1 MDVCFDL
8 VGDFAIVLLAAGGLF
23 LSIFGFLA
31 SCFTAGGFV
40 DSPSESEQLTV
51 SNSLTVRKN
60 PEASVIVLVTS
71 FLFLFLP
78 PPPPPLLTVA
88 SGVGGMTSSS
98 SSSDMAGLAR
108 RGEGGGGETLLSLS
122 GSSSCSDSL
131 ESLNT
136 LILFL

>member
-71 FLFLFLP
+71 FLFLFLL
-78 PPPPPLLTVA
+78 PPPPLLTVA